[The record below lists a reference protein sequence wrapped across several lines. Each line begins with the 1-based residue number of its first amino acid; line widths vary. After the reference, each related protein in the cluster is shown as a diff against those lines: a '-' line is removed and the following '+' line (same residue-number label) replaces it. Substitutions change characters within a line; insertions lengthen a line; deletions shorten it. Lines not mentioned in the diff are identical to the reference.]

1 MKIGSLIKYHRT
13 KLGMTQNELAMGI
26 CSIPHLSKIEN
37 NSKEGNSGTIRLLLE
52 KLNIELQEVKNSE
65 QEINWL
71 LKELQKHINY
81 LEKEKAKE
89 VIEKLR
95 NYEEL
100 IVFTDSIY
108 LYELY
113 KLRYYV
119 FNYNYDLADSQLSW
133 LNNNKQNFSQYEK
146 YLHYYFSA
154 LVLLLRGKYVEA
166 DQELSH
172 LLLENSDLGAFE
184 GEVYYHIAIVKSR
197 LEESSQAIIY
207 GRKALSIYKDEFNY
221 KRILHTLMSLAI
233 NYTRGNLYHEALQ
246 IYEHLLRNVDLLQQ
260 LHLLPEIYHNMG
272 ALYQKKGEYVK
283 SKTYFEKSSFEE
295 SKDNEHYLICLYNL
309 AYLQYQMGSY
319 EESIKNFLQLKKKSG
334 KFKFLNHLAVFYLHL
349 LKNNKEKAMVYL
361 EEYLIPY
368 ISSKGELKVTYE
380 YFSNLLSDYYLKE
393 GKYEKAVQ
401 FIK

>member
-37 NSKEGNSGTIRLLLE
+37 NSKEGNSETIRLLLE
-52 KLNIELQEVKNSE
+52 KLNIELREVENIE
-65 QEINWL
+65 QQIIWL
-71 LKELQKHINY
+71 LNELQKHIYY

-89 VIEKLR
+89 VMERLS
-95 NYEEL
+95 NYKEL
-100 IVFTDSIY
+100 IVFTESLY

-119 FNYNYDLADSQLSW
+119 FINSIELAENQLSW
-133 LNNNKQNFSQYEK
+133 LNNNKRNFSQYEQ
-146 YLHYYFSA
+146 YLHFYFSA
-154 LVLLLRGKYVEA
+154 LVLILRGKYAES
-166 DQELSH
+166 DWELSH
-172 LLLENSDLGAFE
+172 LLQENSDLGAFE
-184 GEVYYHIAIVKSR
+184 GEVYYHIAIVKGR
-197 LEESSQAIIY
+197 LEECSQAIIY
-207 GRKALSIYKDEFNY
+207 GRKALAIFKDDFNF

-233 NYTRGNLYHEALQ
+233 NYTRGNVYHEALQ

-283 SKTYFEKSSFEE
+283 SKAFFEKSVFVMAN
-295 SKDNEHYLICLYNL
+295 DNEHYLVCLYNL

-319 EESIKNFLQLKKKSG
+319 EESIKNFLLLKRNSG
-334 KFKFLNHLAVFYLHL
+334 KFKFFNHLAIFYLYL
-349 LKNNKEKAMVYL
+349 LKNNKEEAMVYL
-361 EEYLIPY
+361 EVHLIPY
-368 ISSKGELKVTYE
+368 ISSKGELKVMHE

-393 GKYEKAVQ
+393 GKYEKAIQ
-401 FIK
+401 FII